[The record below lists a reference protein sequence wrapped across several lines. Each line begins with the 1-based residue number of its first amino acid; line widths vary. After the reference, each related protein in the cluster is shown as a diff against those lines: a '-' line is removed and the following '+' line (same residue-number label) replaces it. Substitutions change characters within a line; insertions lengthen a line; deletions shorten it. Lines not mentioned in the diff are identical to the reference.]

1 MNREELI
8 ELLIQNNIFKTED
21 GKQLWELSDSELIH
35 LLEEKNIYELC
46 FQ

>member
-1 MNREELI
+1 MQREEMI
-8 ELLIQNNIFKTED
+8 ELLIQNNVFKTED
-21 GKQLWELSDSELIH
+21 GKQLWELTDSELIY